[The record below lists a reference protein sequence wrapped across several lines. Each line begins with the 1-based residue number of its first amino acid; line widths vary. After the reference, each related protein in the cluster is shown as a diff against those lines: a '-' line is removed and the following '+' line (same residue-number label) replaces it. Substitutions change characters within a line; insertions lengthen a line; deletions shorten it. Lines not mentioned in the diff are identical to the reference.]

1 MQLLFSKS
9 IPLLK
14 QLSVLRIFLFLCFPL
29 FVLAQANPAP
39 TVPQLPKR
47 INEKKI
53 TPNSFNANDLDSL
66 SVNASD
72 ADISIT
78 DYLIISQARDTIH
91 VDTTL
96 TMAKYYKFNSRW

>member
-29 FVLAQANPAP
+29 FVLAQAKPPP
-39 TVPQLPKR
+39 TGPQLPKR

-53 TPNSFNANDLDSL
+53 TPNSVSYTHLTLPTNDR
-66 SVNASD
+66 V
-72 ADISIT
+72 
-78 DYLIISQARDTIH
+78 
-91 VDTTL
+91 
-96 TMAKYYKFNSRW
+96 